1 MQFRHESGLTAE
13 EYVSRQAWREASAP
27 ACLRGGSV
35 RCRLYGHGTYGRK
48 FLAGMRVARWY
59 CADCQESCNALPD
72 CLSARLPGTLACAEA
87 VSSFADD
94 HGIHAAARQW
104 RGEAADCSSARRW
117 VRRRVLLVRECLTVF
132 RGLEPSL
139 LLGVALL
146 VGAFRERLEVPVALI
161 ELRRLGSGGLV
172 HIPYP
177 VGFDLRRRRV
187 GSQTGPPTRNG
198 STRSVRLPRR

>member
-1 MQFRHESGLTAE
+1 
-13 EYVSRQAWREASAP
+13 
-27 ACLRGGSV
+27 
-35 RCRLYGHGTYGRK
+35 
-48 FLAGMRVARWY
+48 MRVALWLWY
-59 CADCQESCNALPD
+59 CADCQETCNALPD

-87 VSSFADD
+87 VSSYADD

-187 GSQTGPPTRNG
+187 GSQTGPPTGNG
-198 STRSVRLPRR
+198 STRSARLPRR